1 MGWSGGSYS
10 KGNAGTGGW
19 AGDASAGIGIE
30 AGRHDT
36 QDNDFATGIN
46 QCINKDGSNS
56 FTANPNLGGFR
67 PTNIAA
73 GTAAAPALCV
83 NNDTNTGVFGP
94 AADTW
99 AVATNGVER
108 WRVDSNGYVGIGLT
122 SAAVLVDAQRNAND
136 ALTRFRISNTNS
148 GSSAS
153 TRIEIGND
161 INISAAGISINSNA
175 NTSGPGVSGVEI
187 YNALGGNLDL
197 STNGTNRLRIT
208 PAGRCDFR
216 NGEITIASSAITSG
230 AGTNALRYS
239 TSTGLVTY
247 DTSSRLIKSN
257 IEDCPLGLAAVLA
270 LKPRKYFRTDDQKNE
285 VGFIADEVEQVVPEV
300 VSYAQKSRLTG
311 NEQDTEIVP
320 SAVTYEKLTAVLCK
334 AIQELNAKVTALENQ
349 LSATTVLP

>member
-1 MGWSGGSYS
+1 MAWSGGTYT
-10 KGNAGTGGW
+10 KGNNGTGGW
-19 AGDASAGIGIE
+19 VGDASLGIGIE

-108 WRVDSNGYVGIGLT
+108 LRVDSTGKVGINCTPTEYISILAPASGIAGLSLRGDNVSAANEFFVGQSTSATAFVYNRANGPIAFGTNNTETMRIDSGGEKRFKNGYHYYE
-122 SAAVLVDAQRNAND
+122 A
-136 ALTRFRISNTNS
+136 S
-148 GSSAS
+148 G
-153 TRIEIGND
+153 
-161 INISAAGISINSNA
+161 
-175 NTSGPGVSGVEI
+175 
-187 YNALGGNLDL
+187 
-197 STNGTNRLRIT
+197 
-208 PAGRCDFR
+208 
-216 NGEITIASSAITSG
+216 ITSG
-230 AGTNALRYS
+230 AGTNALKYH
-239 TSTGLVTY
+239 TTTGLVTW
-247 DTSSRLIKSN
+247 DTSSRLIKDN
-257 IEDCPLGLAAVLA
+257 IENCPLGLAAVLA

-300 VSYAQKSRLTG
+300 VSYAQKSRFTG

-320 SAVTYEKLTAVLCK
+320 SAVAYEKLTAVLCK
-334 AIQELNAKVTALENQ
+334 AIQELSAKVTALENQ

>member
-1 MGWSGGSYS
+1 MAWSGGTFTRANPTWASDA
-10 KGNAGTGGW
+10 AGM
-19 AGDASAGIGIE
+19 IGIE
-30 AGRHDT
+30 PGRHDM
-36 QDNDFATGIN
+36 QDNDFTTGIN

-108 WRVDSNGYVGIGLT
+108 LRVDSTGKVGINCTPTEYISVLAPASTTAAISLRGNNVASTSEFVLIQATDGATTYVYNRANGPMIFGTNSTENMQIDSGGAKRFKNGYHYYE
-122 SAAVLVDAQRNAND
+122 A
-136 ALTRFRISNTNS
+136 
-148 GSSAS
+148 
-153 TRIEIGND
+153 
-161 INISAAGISINSNA
+161 
-175 NTSGPGVSGVEI
+175 
-187 YNALGGNLDL
+187 
-197 STNGTNRLRIT
+197 
-208 PAGRCDFR
+208 
-216 NGEITIASSAITSG
+216 SAITSG
-230 AGTNALRYS
+230 AGTNALKYH
-239 TSTGLVTY
+239 TSTGLVTW
-247 DTSSRLIKSN
+247 DTSSRLIKDN
-257 IEDCPLGLAAVLA
+257 IENCPLGLAAVLA

-300 VSYAQKSRLTG
+300 VSYAQKSRFTG

-320 SAVTYEKLTAVLCK
+320 SAVAYEKLTAVLCK